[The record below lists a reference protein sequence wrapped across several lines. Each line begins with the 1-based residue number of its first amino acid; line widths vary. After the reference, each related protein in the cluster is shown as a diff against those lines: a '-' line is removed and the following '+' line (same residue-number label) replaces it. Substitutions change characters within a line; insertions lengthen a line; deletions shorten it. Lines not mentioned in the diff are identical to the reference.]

1 MAMTLEERLGQIRA
15 AAKVRVP
22 PEAQAVMKRAIEEVR
37 ASGILA
43 RTPKVGARAPDFA
56 LPNQVGQ
63 LVALQDRLARGPV
76 VLSFFRGRW

>member
-1 MAMTLEERLGQIRA
+1 MTLEERLAQIRA
-15 AAKVRVP
+15 AAKARIP

-43 RTPKVGARAPDFA
+43 RTPKVGDRAPDFT
-56 LPNQVGQ
+56 LPNQVGE
-63 LVALQDRLARGPV
+63 LVALQDWLARGPV